1 MKGSVD
7 LDAPRDRRRAMGGRR
22 GVKGPTPG
30 FSGAE
35 SLGGGGGVGAE
46 GSMSCLSATGR
57 GRSRHPYTIQT
68 DIQDPQC
75 VRASTN
81 GTQQGWTNS
90 GWTCVSPWTCL
101 WRGDGTAGSKRERE
115 RKPRTKVADK
125 VACKGATHGCRSAS
139 HTANGV
145 SDVGLCRWC
154 AEKRRLQ
161 GVQIRQLQILG
172 WLPAMPG
179 QSPGRRRA
187 GAGV

>member
-1 MKGSVD
+1 
-7 LDAPRDRRRAMGGRR
+7 MGGRR

-35 SLGGGGGVGAE
+35 SLGGGGGIGAE

-145 SDVGLCRWC
+145 SDVGLCRWVVC
-154 AEKRRLQ
+154 RETSSARSPDPAAPDPRLASRDAWAIPRSEAGGGG
-161 GVQIRQLQILG
+161 GVAARYC
-172 WLPAMPG
+172 
-179 QSPGRRRA
+179 
-187 GAGV
+187 